1 MDAGGIMRVEA
12 NDDLSWLDDNVRKR
26 ALETLKALFAQS
38 RICMMTFDAHG
49 TIIGVNPHTAAF
61 GGQKQSIYC
70 GTNMLEEPLLR
81 RLGWTELLKQVLA
94 GEPIEVTDTRWVTLF
109 SGEERYV
116 DVTAAPVLVDGEV
129 VGGVACLV
137 DATAKHRHELA
148 RESKRLQARELELF
162 LARDI
167 GPPLQTLKEWST
179 TPPEPSLES
188 TARAM
193 VVVGDLASLF
203 DDLQEFLQLG
213 AYQPKLSRVVVDE
226 AMRAAGTAPRRRA
239 SGAESGTPPSVLA
252 DPRLLRRVLRNIGR
266 CGARVGGGGW
276 AVRVEDGRVL
286 AEIEVDC
293 SHRLLEELL
302 TANSLSMM
310 EASGADSS
318 LVAAR
323 WMIEMMGGTLTV
335 ADSNSILRINLAAA
349 AAPS

>member
-1 MDAGGIMRVEA
+1 MVAETI
-12 NDDLSWLDDNVRKR
+12 DDLSWLDDNVRKR
-26 ALETLKALFAQS
+26 ALETLKVLFAQS

-61 GGQKQSIYC
+61 GGQTQSIYC
-70 GTNMLEEPLLR
+70 GTNMLEHPVLR
-81 RLGWTELLKQVLA
+81 RLGWTEPLKRVLA

-116 DVTAAPVLVDGEV
+116 DVTAAPVVVDGEV

-162 LARDI
+162 LARDF
-167 GPPLQTLKEWST
+167 GPPLQTLKEWSRT
-179 TPPEPSLES
+179 PEPALEA
-188 TARAM
+188 TARGM
-193 VVVGDLASLF
+193 VAVGDLASLF

-213 AYQPKLSRVVVDE
+213 AYQPKLSRVVLEE
-226 AMRAAGTAPRRRA
+226 AMRAAGTAPRPA
-239 SGAESGTPPSVLA
+239 NGAKSSAPPSVLA

-266 CGARVGGGGW
+266 CGSRIGGGGW
-276 AVRVEDGRVL
+276 AIHVQDGRVL
-286 AEIEVDC
+286 AEIEVGC
-293 SHRLLEELL
+293 SHQLLEELL
-302 TANSLSMM
+302 TATSLSMM

-335 ADSNSILRINLAAA
+335 VDSNSILRINLAAA